1 MIESLDRE
9 LKSTEPA
16 IRNRLG
22 LIPVPSWVQETF
34 NSYLVC
40 EFTTIKDGRPVTL
53 PLLPFYLPDTG
64 KLVVTSSILFS
75 RKIEHMK
82 ENPKVSMLF
91 SNPEGTKSG
100 KHVILVQGNATTE
113 DADLDH
119 GWEKYLSYWRKKE
132 PYIDVYL
139 AERERFGWFWKRVVV
154 QVEPKRITAW
164 KNGDT
169 SQKPE
174 VFGAP

>member
-1 MIESLDRE
+1 M
-9 LKSTEPA
+9 
-16 IRNRLG
+16 
-22 LIPVPSWVQETF
+22 IPVPSWVQDTF

-40 EFTTIKDGRPVTL
+40 EFTTIKNGKPVTL

-154 QVEPKRITAW
+154 QVEPKKITAW

-174 VFGAP
+174 VFGA

>member
-1 MIESLDRE
+1 MI
-9 LKSTEPA
+9 
-16 IRNRLG
+16 RL
-22 LIPVPSWVQETF
+22 PPWVQDTF

-40 EFTTIKDGRPVTL
+40 EFTTIKNGKPVTL

-75 RKIEHMK
+75 KKIEHMK

-100 KHVILVQGNATTE
+100 KHVILVQGTASTE
-113 DADLDH
+113 DMDLDH
-119 GWEKYLSYWRKKE
+119 GWEKYLPLWRKKE
-132 PYIDVYL
+132 PYIDAFL
-139 AERERFGWFWKRVVV
+139 AEREKFGWFWKRIAVT
-154 QVEPKRITAW
+154 VEPKKITAW

-169 SQKPE
+169 SRPPE
-174 VFGAP
+174 VFGAQ